1 MAAISPIEFMRQVRA
16 EVAKVT
22 YPSQRETMITTAMVL
37 LMVVLASL
45 FFLAADQIIS
55 RLVSLLLG
63 LGR

>member
-1 MAAISPIEFMRQVRA
+1 MEFMRQVRA

-22 YPSQRETMITTAMVL
+22 FPSQRETTITTGMVL

>member
-1 MAAISPIEFMRQVRA
+1 MAAISPLEFMRQVRA

-22 YPSQRETMITTAMVL
+22 FPSQRETMITTVMVL

-55 RLVSLLLG
+55 RLISLLLG